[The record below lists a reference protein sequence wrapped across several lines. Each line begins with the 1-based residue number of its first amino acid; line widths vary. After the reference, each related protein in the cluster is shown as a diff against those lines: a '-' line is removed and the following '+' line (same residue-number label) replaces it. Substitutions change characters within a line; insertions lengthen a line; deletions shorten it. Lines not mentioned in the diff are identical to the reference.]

1 MDGINFFVT
10 NQKEFTLDD
19 TEGRL
24 AAQDDTFYSYAKQS
38 PDADGSL
45 HCRGMLPGHG
55 VFQ

>member
-24 AAQDDTFYSYAKQS
+24 AAQDDTFYSYAKQ
-38 PDADGSL
+38 
-45 HCRGMLPGHG
+45 
-55 VFQ
+55 